1 MVGCPVVVCHECVD
15 HCMGELPH
23 VVVLNGV
30 LCDSVGKCDAEVGA
44 FSVADNGGGVRAVS
58 VGGENV
64 GRWQDVLESGGDD
77 ADGVCVSSASGT
89 K

>member
-30 LCDSVGKCDAEVGA
+30 LCDSGGKCDVEVGA
-44 FSVADNGGGVRAVS
+44 FSVV
-58 VGGENV
+58 
-64 GRWQDVLESGGDD
+64 
-77 ADGVCVSSASGT
+77 